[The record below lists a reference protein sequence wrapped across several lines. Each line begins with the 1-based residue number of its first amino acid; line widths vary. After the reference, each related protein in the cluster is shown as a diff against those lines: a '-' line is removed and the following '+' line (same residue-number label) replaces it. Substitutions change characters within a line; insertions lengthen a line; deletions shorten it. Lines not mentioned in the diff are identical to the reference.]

1 VSEATV
7 EQIDAL
13 LPQTQ
18 CAKCGYP
25 GCRPYAEAIA
35 RGQAEIN
42 GCPPGGETALRNLA
56 ALLGRD
62 LQGLALPPG
71 AEQPRAA
78 AFIREDLCIGC
89 TLCIPACPVDAI
101 VGARKQMHTVLSAG
115 CTGCEL
121 CAPACPVDCID
132 MLPLTELAQRGS
144 RVAAS
149 EQHIPVAAHAQRWRR
164 RYEVHLL
171 RLARSREERDARRA
185 AKPGAGSRAAA
196 VPGAAER
203 LERKRA
209 AVRAALERAR
219 SRRAP

>member
-35 RGQAEIN
+35 RGEAEIN
-42 GCPPGGETALRNLA
+42 GCPPGGATALRNLA

-101 VGARKQMHTVLSAG
+101 VGAHKQMHTVLIAE

-132 MLPLTELAQRGS
+132 MLPLTELARRGS
-144 RVAAS
+144 RVAAG
-149 EQHIPVAAHAQRWRR
+149 ELHTPVAAHARRWRR
-164 RYEVHLL
+164 RYQIHQLKS
-171 RLARSREERDARRA
+171 AREAEERNARRA
-185 AKPGAGSRAAA
+185 AKPEVQRRASAA
-196 VPGAAER
+196 V
-203 LERKRA
+203 ERKRA

-219 SRRAP
+219 ARRGVQ